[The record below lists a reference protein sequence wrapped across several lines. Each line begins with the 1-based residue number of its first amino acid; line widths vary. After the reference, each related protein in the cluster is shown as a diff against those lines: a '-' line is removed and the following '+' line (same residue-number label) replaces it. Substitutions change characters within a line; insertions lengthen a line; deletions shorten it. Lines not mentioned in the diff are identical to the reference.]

1 MQTTKW
7 NVWANFRY
15 LFVSLPQT
23 LQLRNDLDTPYWRL
37 EACSRQRA
45 CISDI
50 IHGHE
55 QSFWLITSKFVTG
68 KVESLWAVWPRF
80 GINAII
86 FSFDD
91 RENRTRVGNYT
102 SDWKAVKR
110 GCPQGSSLGPLLW
123 NVYQNDLFYTGVK
136 SQLSAYA
143 DDHQIYCSNLNLHIA
158 IDRIKEDGEKTSR
171 WYKTNFV
178 QGNYSKYK
186 CKWS

>member
-1 MQTTKW
+1 MKKFKNSRLSTDSRKLQTLALNMQTTKW
-7 NVWANFRY
+7 KVWANFRY

-86 FSFDD
+86 FWWSGKQNKSWQLHKCL
-91 RENRTRVGNYT
+91 ESCQTRLPARVILGT
-102 SDWKAVKR
+102 AVVERVSK
-110 GCPQGSSLGPLLW
+110 
-123 NVYQNDLFYTGVK
+123 LF
-136 SQLSAYA
+136 
-143 DDHQIYCSNLNLHIA
+143 ILHW
-158 IDRIKEDGEKTSR
+158 R
-171 WYKTNFV
+171 
-178 QGNYSKYK
+178 
-186 CKWS
+186 